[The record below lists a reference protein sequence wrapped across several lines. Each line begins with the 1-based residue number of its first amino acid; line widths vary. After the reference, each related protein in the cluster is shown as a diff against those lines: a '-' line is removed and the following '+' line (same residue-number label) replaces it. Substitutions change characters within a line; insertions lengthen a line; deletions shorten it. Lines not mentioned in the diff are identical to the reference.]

1 VQRIDLGSWNI
12 IRPFLHFRQVARAHL
27 ASAFI
32 QIRQFF
38 YSRRLTALAG
48 AVIQRSG
55 SQMPHRRRR
64 VFIDTPRGRVSA
76 GFTVSE
82 TADAADVSLRLRER
96 GWTPYGLRLE
106 REQHAWIAVV
116 IDWVRA
122 A

>member
-1 VQRIDLGSWNI
+1 VPTQR
-12 IRPFLHFRQVARAHL
+12 RPLFKFDNSSSQRL
-27 ASAFI
+27 A
-32 QIRQFF
+32 
-38 YSRRLTALAG
+38 ALAG

-55 SQMPHRRRR
+55 SQMLQRRRR
-64 VFIDTPRGRVSA
+64 VFIETPRGSVSA

-96 GWTPYGLRLE
+96 DWTPYRLRLE